1 MGVITVA
8 AGILLAYGVLLVFAA
23 MYVLLLLLLVLML
36 GGACVSLFGCLVA
49 ADGAQGLGVALFV
62 AGAIWNVGLAWVL
75 ERLGIWP
82 RYGLSKLGSGT
93 NVRRWVVDLRGHDHD
108 ETHGDLSR
116 RHDLDRASG
125 ADQEQAAR

>member
-1 MGVITVA
+1 VRHY
-8 AGILLAYGVLLVFAA
+8 AGLD
-23 MYVLLLLLLVLML
+23 
-36 GGACVSLFGCLVA
+36 VSLEETAICVIDEAGGIVKEARVLSEPEALV
-49 ADGAQGLGVALFV
+49 GFFQALS
-62 AGAIWNVGLAWVL
+62 LTM
-75 ERLGIWP
+75 ERV
-82 RYGLSKLGSGT
+82 GLSKLGSGT